1 MTDTVF
7 LFFKS
12 TVTMVA
18 LFYINHYYI
27 YIYIYTWQIL
37 LVPGFVSALTLS
49 FNRRFFIMENN
60 GSFFFKRRFYLLEF
74 RILPRELPCCLI
86 GSVHY
91 CDLCGSLN
99 WWVIWVNV

>member
-18 LFYINHYYI
+18 LFYINHY

-60 GSFFFKRRFYLLEF
+60 GSVFF
-74 RILPRELPCCLI
+74 
-86 GSVHY
+86 
-91 CDLCGSLN
+91 
-99 WWVIWVNV
+99 